1 MYCWWNLITAG
12 VSGAFRWQ
20 LSQRGIIL
28 FILLFHPAVLFFY
41 DPFATLIMWSGQLST
56 WATEKQFF
64 LSNNEL
70 RNDPNI
76 LYQVKHLIY
85 FNAVHAS
92 SVSHFIWIEKAK
104 TFEPP
109 RFSFYLLATLRCLL
123 LILLHTCSF
132 SWSQVQWVG
141 SSLTSYIHYLYEL
154 GKRGEIETQN
164 V

>member
-1 MYCWWNLITAG
+1 MKLNNCRCFWCLPMAV
-12 VSGAFRWQ
+12 VSKRHNIIYIVVSPSCTFFLWSFCNFDHVEWTTVY
-20 LSQRGIIL
+20 LSDRKTI
-28 FILLFHPAVLFFY
+28 
-41 DPFATLIMWSGQLST
+41 
-56 WATEKQFF
+56 F

-109 RFSFYLLATLRCLL
+109 KFSFYLLATLRCLL